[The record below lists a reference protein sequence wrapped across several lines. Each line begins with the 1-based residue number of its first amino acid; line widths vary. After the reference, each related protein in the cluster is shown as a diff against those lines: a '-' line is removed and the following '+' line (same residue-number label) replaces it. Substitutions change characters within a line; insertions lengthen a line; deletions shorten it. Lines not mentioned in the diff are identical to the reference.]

1 MMRAL
6 DIAAT
11 GLAAQQLNV
20 DTISQNLANLNTT
33 GFKAE
38 RPEFQDLLYQDLRR
52 VGTNSTDQG
61 TILPVGLQ
69 VGLGVRTAAISRD
82 TNQGTV
88 NNTGNSLDMAVQGKG
103 FFQVTMPDGTTA
115 YTRDGGFKLSASG
128 QIVTRDG
135 FTVQPGITIP
145 SNATEISVNT
155 SGQVQVSINGQIAP
169 SQIGQLQLA
178 NFINPVG
185 LQALGGN
192 LYAETAASGTP
203 TTNNPGQ
210 AEFGTVLQGY
220 LENSNVDSV
229 SAITNLITAQRT
241 YEFNTKVLKAADE
254 MLQALNQTA

>member
-88 NNTGNSLDMAVQGKG
+88 NNTGNSLDIAVQGKG
-103 FFQVTMPDGTTA
+103 FFQITLPDGTTA
-115 YTRDGGFKLSASG
+115 YTRDGGFKLSSSG

-145 SNATEISVNT
+145 SNATEISINT

-192 LYAETAASGTP
+192 LYSETAASGTP

-241 YEFNTKVLKAADE
+241 YEMNTKVLKAADE